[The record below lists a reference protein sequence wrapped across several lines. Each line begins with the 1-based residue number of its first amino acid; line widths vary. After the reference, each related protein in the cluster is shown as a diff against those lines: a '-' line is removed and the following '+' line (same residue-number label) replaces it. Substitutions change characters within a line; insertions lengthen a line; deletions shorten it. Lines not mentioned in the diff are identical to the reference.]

1 MIFKIHVH
9 IVIQKRWGPV
19 VNKIEDELQ
28 LTNDYYY
35 YYGPLP
41 VHGTVAGSATH
52 NTGMVGGTCV
62 LI

>member
-41 VHGTVAGSATH
+41 VCTALLLGLQHTTLVW
-52 NTGMVGGTCV
+52 
-62 LI
+62 